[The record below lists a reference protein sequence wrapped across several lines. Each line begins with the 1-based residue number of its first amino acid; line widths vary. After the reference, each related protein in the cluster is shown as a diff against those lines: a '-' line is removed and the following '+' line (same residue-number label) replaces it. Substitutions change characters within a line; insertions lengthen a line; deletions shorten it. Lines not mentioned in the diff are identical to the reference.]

1 MGSSPSFQAE
11 MTRAQA
17 LSALRFA
24 FTELYPESAML
35 DSRQLLS
42 AATRVS
48 VLNLV
53 NDPYVNIGAEAA
65 ARLQDFAKRRLAHEP
80 VSRILG
86 MREFWSLDLNISP
99 KVLDPRADTETLV
112 QAVVEAFEV
121 RSAPRSFLD
130 LGTGSGAI
138 LCALLSE
145 FTHTYGFG
153 VDRSFDACAM
163 AAANLGRL
171 GLDSRASIVRG
182 IWGRDL
188 HTSFDL
194 VVSNPPYITRDEMLV
209 LGPEVSGYDPHLAL
223 FGGVDGLDCYRAICV
238 DLPRLLN
245 PRGVVAFEIGM
256 AQARAVADL
265 LRQSGCVEIAVLKDL
280 AGLDRVVLARKP

>member
-1 MGSSPSFQAE
+1 MGSSPSFQGE

-17 LSALRFA
+17 LSALRSA
-24 FTELYPESAML
+24 FSALYPESAML
-35 DSRQLLS
+35 DARQLLS
-42 AATRVS
+42 AATHVS

-53 NDPYVNIGAEAA
+53 SDPYVRIGVEAA
-65 ARLQDFAKRRLAHEP
+65 ALLQDFTKRRLAHEP

-86 MREFWSLDLNISP
+86 KREFWSLDLEVSP
-99 KVLDPRADTETLV
+99 HVLDPRADTETLV
-112 QAVVEAFEV
+112 QAVVEAFKT
-121 RSAPRSFLD
+121 RPAPRSILD
-130 LGTGSGAI
+130 FGTGSGAI

-145 FTHTYGFG
+145 FTQAYGFG

-163 AAANLGRL
+163 ASANLERL
-171 GLDSRASIVRG
+171 GFDSRASILRG
-182 IWGRDL
+182 VWGRDL
-188 HTSFDL
+188 YTSFDL
-194 VVSNPPYITRDEMLV
+194 VVSNPPYITRDEMLA

-256 AQARAVADL
+256 AQARAVAEL
-265 LRQSGCVEIAVLKDL
+265 LRRSGCVEISVLKDL